1 MAAVAKLLRSADR
14 RRTGR
19 FLAEGPNLVGAAVR
33 RGLVEEVFATPD
45 AAERHG
51 DLFAGLPTHAITD
64 AAAKKLSE
72 TVTPPGL
79 VAVCRVPHADLDDI
93 LGAQPALLV
102 VAVGL
107 SEPGN
112 AGTVIRTA
120 DAMGADAVVFAGHGV
135 DPYNGKSLRASAGSI
150 FALPVLATPELS
162 SAELLGRLRAAGL
175 VVLATTPDGEL
186 SLDDAQGVLAKPAA
200 WIFGSESHGLPRE
213 IVAGA
218 DHRVMIPM
226 SGGAE
231 SVNVAA
237 AAAICLYM
245 TARAHRVREP

>member
-1 MAAVAKLLRSADR
+1 VAAVAKLLRSADR

-79 VAVCRVPHADLDDI
+79 VAVCRVPHADLDEI
-93 LGAQPALLV
+93 LVAKPALLV

-135 DPYNGKSLRASAGSI
+135 DPYNGKCLRASAGSI
-150 FALPVLATPELS
+150 FALPVLSTPELS

-175 VVLATTPDGEL
+175 VVLATTLDGEL
-186 SLDDAQGVLAKPAA
+186 SLDDAQGVLAKPTA

-218 DHRVMIPM
+218 DHRVVIPM

-231 SVNVAA
+231 SLNVAA
-237 AAAICLYM
+237 AAAICLYV
-245 TARAHRVREP
+245 TSRAHRVREP

>member
-162 SAELLGRLRAAGL
+162 SDELLGRLRAAG
-175 VVLATTPDGEL
+175 
-186 SLDDAQGVLAKPAA
+186 
-200 WIFGSESHGLPRE
+200 R
-213 IVAGA
+213 
-218 DHRVMIPM
+218 
-226 SGGAE
+226 
-231 SVNVAA
+231 
-237 AAAICLYM
+237 
-245 TARAHRVREP
+245 